1 MGRNYQKEYK
11 RYQGKPEQI
20 ARRSARNKAR
30 RAALKNG
37 SVKKGDGKDIHHK
50 DGNPTNNSPGN
61 TVIRTASSN
70 RSFPRNKNA
79 GKA

>member
-1 MGRNYQKEYK
+1 MGRNYRKEYDNYHK
-11 RYQGKPEQI
+11 RPEQI
-20 ARRSARNKAR
+20 RRRAGRNSARSKSG
-30 RAALKNG
+30 LK
-37 SVKKGDGKDIHHK
+37 VGDKRDVHHK
-50 DGNPTNNSPGN
+50 DGDPTNNSPGN